1 MDFKR
6 FQLLSFTTFVTKDLY
21 IDYLLLIMEVIR
33 SMKKKTIVFGSLLAV
48 FLMLMI
54 PNVGAVEYKT
64 VVETNERYILQEI
77 EKFESQINTIK
88 EQVNGLNSKEIISAI
103 NNLEKNDLKQI
114 VLKEFKQLEI
124 SEQQKEKIHQFI
136 DSDLFSQVLLKGIV
150 IPVLILLIGY
160 LMADIFGFFP
170 LLSGSVEGLIIGSFF
185 LTPVSKI
192 IEQETGIDYNLIA
205 LILLY
210 VDLIISFLLSKILL
224 PNSSN
229 RITSY

>member
-1 MDFKR
+1 MEN
-6 FQLLSFTTFVTKDLY
+6 
-21 IDYLLLIMEVIR
+21 LLLIVEVKR
-33 SMKKKTIVFGSLLAV
+33 GMKKKTIVYGSLLAV

-54 PNVGAVEYKT
+54 PNVSAIEYKT
-64 VVETNERYILQEI
+64 VVETNERRILQEI

-88 EQVNGLNSKEIISAI
+88 EQVTGLNSKEIISAI

-114 VLKEFKQLEI
+114 LLKEFKQLEI

-150 IPVLILLIGY
+150 IPVLIMIIGY

-185 LTPVSKI
+185 LIPVSKMV
-192 IEQETGIDYNLIA
+192 EQETGIEYSLIA
-205 LILLY
+205 LTLLY
-210 VDLIISFLLSKILL
+210 VDLFISFLLSKILL